1 MGLELLKRCDE
12 IWVMGFRFSEG
23 MRGEMEL
30 AAAEN
35 IPILYIPESFVRC
48 GYKIRQED
56 KAFSEADCIPGSN
69 KMDYT
74 NQILVLKPE
83 AYGGNAEITAD
94 DSLWLAEH
102 GNGCRYGA
110 RGLMVMAVKP
120 AVRQTGPLGAAGL
133 FRHRQP
139 RRLLE
144 WSADKPVCNDRAQE
158 ILDLAEQEFS
168 VPEEEDDLER

>member
-1 MGLELLKRCDE
+1 
-12 IWVMGFRFSEG
+12 
-23 MRGEMEL
+23 MEL

-110 RGLMVMAVKP
+110 RGLMVMAVNLLSGRRVHWSGRTFSASSAP
-120 AVRQTGPLGAAGL
+120 TAFWSGRRISPSATTG
-133 FRHRQP
+133 
-139 RRLLE
+139 RRKSSI
-144 WSADKPVCNDRAQE
+144 WQSRSFPCRRRKM
-158 ILDLAEQEFS
+158 I
-168 VPEEEDDLER
+168 

>member
-1 MGLELLKRCDE
+1 MRSGSG
-12 IWVMGFRFSEG
+12 VRFSEG

-30 AAAEN
+30 AAARTS
-35 IPILYIPESFVRC
+35 PILYIPGIPLSGADIKSGR
-48 GYKIRQED
+48 RTRR
-56 KAFSEADCIPGSN
+56 FSEADCIPGSN

-110 RGLMVMAVKP
+110 RGLMVMAVH

-133 FRHRQP
+133 FSASSAP
-139 RRLLE
+139 TAFWSGRRISP
-144 WSADKPVCNDRAQE
+144 SATTGRRKSSIWQSRSFPCRRRKM
-158 ILDLAEQEFS
+158 I
-168 VPEEEDDLER
+168 

>member
-1 MGLELLKRCDE
+1 M
-12 IWVMGFRFSEG
+12 
-23 MRGEMEL
+23 
-30 AAAEN
+30 
-35 IPILYIPESFVRC
+35 
-48 GYKIRQED
+48 
-56 KAFSEADCIPGSN
+56 
-69 KMDYT
+69 
-74 NQILVLKPE
+74 KPE

-110 RGLMVMAVKP
+110 RGLMVMAVNLLSGRR
-120 AVRQTGPLGAAGL
+120 VHWERQDFFGIVSPD
-133 FRHRQP
+133 
-139 RRLLE
+139 RLLE